1 MNDIITSLFI
11 YKSQLYTSSLEG
23 NISQVDIKT
32 KYINNDKVN
41 FSLDNS
47 LLNTI
52 ILDIKA
58 YKNKFYILTRDGL
71 YKYFNSYIDKIK
83 SIEDAQV
90 ITIDNEL
97 RMLFIVSDKRG
108 LIGINLNTD
117 NYVDDINLDF
127 FNSNNKQT
135 QNQVPI
141 TSIVASNGIIFLS
154 ILNAGIFRIDY
165 KSKESNFVYKK
176 MQKIELQTPQD
187 IYYNEKDQEIA
198 IADYEYGLVLIKLN
212 NGNTTSYKLPNNDI
226 PNTIKFINYFGVKFY
241 IIQARKALY
250 KFNTSTFSFSKL
262 IDKQVSNVTT
272 YYHQIYF
279 THNGKLEIT
288 HV

>member
-32 KYINNDKVN
+32 KYINNEKVN

-71 YKYFNSYIDKIK
+71 YKYFDSSIDKIK

-97 RMLFIVSDKRG
+97 QTLFIVSDKRG

-117 NYVDDINLDF
+117 NYIDDIYLDF
-127 FNSNNKQT
+127 FNRNSKQT
-135 QNQVPI
+135 QIPI

-165 KSKESNFVYKK
+165 KNKESNFVYKK
-176 MQKIELQTPQD
+176 MRKIELQTPQD
-187 IYYNEKDQEIA
+187 IYYNKKDQEIA

-212 NGNTTSYKLPNNDI
+212 NGDTTNYRLPNDDI
-226 PNTIKFINYFGVKFY
+226 PNTIKFINY
-241 IIQARKALY
+241 
-250 KFNTSTFSFSKL
+250 
-262 IDKQVSNVTT
+262 
-272 YYHQIYF
+272 
-279 THNGKLEIT
+279 
-288 HV
+288 